1 MHLVVKL
8 VEMRRS
14 GAAESGQRLSKV
26 ASAARRLADEIVPM
40 WSNATATNTME
51 YETALRAMIADSW
64 NAEAEE
70 TAMPSVDKKMR
81 RAAQFQVTRPGAS
94 DKARRRSS

>member
-51 YETALRAMIADSW
+51 YETALRAMMVEGHGPVTGLL
-64 NAEAEE
+64 EAVYTGE
-70 TAMPSVDKKMR
+70 VDR
-81 RAAQFQVTRPGAS
+81 
-94 DKARRRSS
+94 